1 MIEMYRPVPGM
12 PVGDVET
19 PCLLL
24 DLNALE
30 KNFNTIAQTYEDT
43 ICKMR
48 AHAKNHKSPI
58 IAKKQIQAGGTVG
71 GVCAAKVS
79 EAEVM
84 VNGGINNVLITNQIV
99 TQDKIARLCDLAK
112 KADVIVAADDPRNIK
127 DISNA
132 AVAHGASIGVLIEV
146 DTSMGRAGI
155 RDSALGVEL
164 AQLTA
169 SLPGITFRGIMSHQT
184 LPGKPNPETR
194 EIEGRGYIQKCLEV
208 RNAIEAV
215 GIPVDIVSSGET
227 WTYDIASLIPGVTEV
242 QGGTYALMSHSYDYM
257 DAFSIAAKVMS
268 TVISTPSET
277 VAIGD
282 VGRRAL
288 GAPGGVLPEIQ
299 DYDGVSVETIYD
311 HQVILRSEGK
321 MPLKIGDTF
330 LLISGQQD
338 IMVNRWDYFVTV
350 RDGVVEG
357 ILDIEARGCV
367 N

>member
-1 MIEMYRPVPGM
+1 MIETYRPLPGTL
-12 PVGDVET
+12 VRSVET

-30 KNFNTIAQTYEDT
+30 KNFNTIARTYEGT

-84 VNGGINNVLITNQIV
+84 VNGGIDNVLITNQIV
-99 TQDKIARLCDLAK
+99 TQDKIGRLCKLAK
-112 KADVIVAADDPRNIK
+112 KADIMVAADDPRNIK
-127 DISNA
+127 DISEA
-132 AVAHGASIGVLIEV
+132 AVTHGASIGIIIEV
-146 DTSMGRAGI
+146 DTSMGRGGI
-155 RDSALGVEL
+155 RDSSLGVEL
-164 AQLTA
+164 AELAA

-184 LPGKPNPETR
+184 LPGKPDPETR
-194 EIEGRGYIQKCLEV
+194 EIEGRGYIQKCLETKT
-208 RNAIEAV
+208 AIEAV

-242 QGGTYALMSHSYDYM
+242 QGGTYALMSHAYDYM
-257 DAFSIAAKVMS
+257 DAFSIAAKIMS

-282 VGRRAL
+282 VGSRAL
-288 GAPGGVLPEIQ
+288 GGVLPEIQ
-299 DYDGVSVETIYD
+299 DYPGVYVETVSD

-338 IMVNRWDYFVTV
+338 IMVNRWDYFVTL
-350 RDGVVEG
+350 RDGIVEG